1 MQSKTVKLGDYRGS
15 NRVTVGEELE
25 MMVHAVNLE
34 ENLVEGHFHLL
45 ELSKT
50 MIVPKQEFL
59 NNFPILQHPF
69 NFKNQKRDS
78 KAPFPSLRIT
88 FLFYYYNSRLAHFPS
103 RFPHFTVEPTLEGK
117 RCARTPSQH
126 SGCGAPSSEL
136 LCVLK

>member
-88 FLFYYYNSRLAHFPS
+88 FLFYYYNSGLAHFPS
-103 RFPHFTVEPTLEGK
+103 RFPHFTVEPTL
-117 RCARTPSQH
+117 
-126 SGCGAPSSEL
+126 
-136 LCVLK
+136 